1 MKRALTK
8 NSAKLFNKSK
18 LLFMKYLCPYSRFQR
33 KKNEKK

>member
-18 LLFMKYLCPYSRFQR
+18 LLFVKYLRPYYRFQR
-33 KKNEKK
+33 KKMKKK